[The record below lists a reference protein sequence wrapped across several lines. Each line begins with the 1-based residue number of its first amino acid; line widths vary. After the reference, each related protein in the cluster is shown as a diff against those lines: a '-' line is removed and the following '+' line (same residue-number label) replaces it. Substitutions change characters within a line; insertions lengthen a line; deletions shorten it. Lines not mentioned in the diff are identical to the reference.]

1 MQRRMQGW
9 RRRSAILSLATV
21 ALSVPTGPSSA
32 SSHAVPDVVV
42 VDSRYLVDDPS
53 VGAARYVVIIDVL
66 ANDRDDDG
74 EPLEVSPSSP
84 TSVEGG
90 TVHHLG
96 DGIFLFERVRPF
108 PSTGAKFTYSLV
120 GGGSTEVK
128 LLAAAANADPKGSE
142 PLQPVARDDLGFS
155 AGVTAEGDGTVVVDA
170 LANDSLA
177 DDLALEGGGDF
188 WDTAKGGHAE
198 VDRTSGRPVIV
209 FTPDDGFRPADP
221 TGDSFTYHAINSDS
235 GLEDEAVVTVAY
247 EGKVIRDAFNS
258 LTAGGDPVPDFTP
271 LVGRRVPIGGTQP
284 NGEDRRWQIPDSGTC
299 EGTTRET
306 ALVHLDGAIT
316 TNTPTGC
323 FVNSPAWVP
332 FTGDDFAT
340 PDFEVEASIDP
351 GEAAWVLLGFGR
363 GGQLGQRELAVRLWG
378 DTGKVELLGRDNVL
392 IDSRLPGSWPAP
404 GAYDFCTGGVEIC
417 QLGIGPNRTSTLN
430 EVRLRYEH
438 SDVPRLTVWINDTRV
453 FDRVPWQ
460 DGSGNPPAPPPHLLI
475 DNVGFHVAMHAA
487 AAPPPGSVRI
497 DEFVVRVGPRP
508 NLPVAISSQPQPVT
522 IPSGGTASFSV
533 AGSGGEG
540 SYKQLWWFR
549 GGSSAPRSVE
559 EEFGGFLTEGSR
571 SPTFSIQHL
580 PGRQIEGDYLA
591 ILMDDAGERVVSE
604 SASLTVDHPPTIH
617 SLTVDGCAASPC
629 NCPGPT
635 CSFSVVATDAEG
647 AIASY
652 GWQFGDGAAGQGASP
667 IHSYAGS
674 GEHLV
679 QVVVADSA
687 GQTAQRAVTVRP
699 DQPPRP
705 EIAWPVVCWGAT
717 CDFDGRPSGDD
728 EGPIASWAWTFG
740 DGATASGPQVQHTYA
755 QAGTYA
761 VTLTVTDEPL
771 PAPGAAAQQR
781 SQTVT
786 VVVDLLPVAAIDV
799 SCQGRTCTFDGT
811 GSSDPEDGAVTS
823 YAWDLGDGASASA
836 DVFEH
841 RYEAPGEYTVTL
853 RVTDVGG
860 QAGEAAATIVA
871 DDPPAALVSFTC
883 DSLECTF
890 SAADS
895 TDDDGIV
902 EFRWDFGDGN
912 QAAGSSPGPVTHE
925 YAEAGEYPATLTIT
939 DTRGQQATA
948 EAEVRPDD
956 DLLFM
961 LLILGDR

>member
-1 MQRRMQGW
+1 MRRTK
-9 RRRSAILSLATV
+9 RRRRRAATTLLLTAAALLGSEPSA
-21 ALSVPTGPSSA
+21 A

-53 VGAARYVVIIDVL
+53 VGDARYVVIIDVL

-74 EPLEVSPSSP
+74 EPLEVSPGSP

-90 TVHHLG
+90 MVAHLG
-96 DGIFLFERVRPF
+96 DGIFRFEAVRPL
-108 PSTGAKFTYSLV
+108 PATGAKFTYGLV
-120 GGGSTEVK
+120 GGNSAEVSLLPALASGEQPST
-128 LLAAAANADPKGSE
+128 DPLE
-142 PLQPVARDDLGFS
+142 PVARDDLGFS
-155 AGVTAEGDGTVVVDA
+155 SGVTAEGDGTIVVDV

-177 DDLALEGGGDF
+177 DDLVLENGGDV
-188 WDTAKGGHAE
+188 WATAKGGLAE
-198 VDRTSGRPVIV
+198 VDRTAGRPVIV
-209 FTPDDGFRPADP
+209 FTPGDGFRPADP
-221 TGDSFTYHAINSDS
+221 TGDSFTYRAINSDS

-258 LTAGGDPVPDFTP
+258 VTAGGDPVPDFTP
-271 LVGRRVPIGGTQP
+271 LVGRRVPVGGTQP

-306 ALVHLDGAIT
+306 ALVHLDGTIT

-332 FTGDDFAT
+332 FTSADFPTA
-340 PDFEVEASIDP
+340 DFEVGASIDP
-351 GEAAWVLLGFGR
+351 GGASWVLLGFGR
-363 GGQLGQRELAVRLWG
+363 GGQLGQRELGVKLYG
-378 DTGKVELLGRDNVL
+378 GSGKVELLGRDNVL

-404 GAYDFCTGGVEIC
+404 GAYDFCTGGVELC

-705 EIAWPVVCWGAT
+705 EIAWPVVCSGAT
-717 CDFDGRPSGDD
+717 CDFDGSPSSDD
-728 EGPIASWAWTFG
+728 EGPVASWDWTFG
-740 DGATASGPQVQHTYA
+740 DGATGSGAEVQHTYA
-755 QAGTYA
+755 QGGAYT
-761 VTLTVTDEPL
+761 VTLTVTDVPL
-771 PAPGAAAQQR
+771 PAPGAAPQQR

-786 VVVDLLPVAAIDV
+786 VLVDLLPVAVIDV
-799 SCQGRTCTFDGT
+799 QCEGRTCTFDGT
-811 GSSDPEDGAVTS
+811 GSSDPEDGPVTS
-823 YAWDLGDGASASA
+823 YAWDLGDGTSASA

-841 RYEAPGEYTVTL
+841 RYEAPGEYAVAL
-853 RVTDVGG
+853 RITDVRGQVG
-860 QAGEAAATIVA
+860 QATASLVA
-871 DDPPAALVSFTC
+871 DDPPTALLSFSC

-902 EFRWDFGDGN
+902 EYRWDFGDG
-912 QAAGSSPGPVTHE
+912 AGTTLSSPEPVLHE
-925 YAEAGEYPATLTIT
+925 YAGEGDYPVTLTVT
-939 DTRGQQATA
+939 DTRGQQASTQA
-948 EAEVRPDD
+948 ELRPDD
-956 DLLFM
+956 DALFL
-961 LLILGDR
+961 LLILGDG